1 MTRTRGLHA
10 LQVLAGSALL
20 AAGSGCGNVYYAINI
35 NAAESKLEQAR
46 EMGAEKQAP
55 YEYYYA
61 REHLHEARVQAS
73 EASYGDA
80 ATFAETAE
88 NYAQRAIDRIGAAKH
103 GDDDSAERE
112 KKKDKGDDD
121 DDNSSGWS
129 K

>member
-1 MTRTRGLHA
+1 MARTPGSYALHA
-10 LQVLAGSALL
+10 LAGVVAF
-20 AAGSGCGNVYYAINI
+20 AAVGCGNVYYAINI

-61 REHLHEARVQAS
+61 REHLHEARVHAS

-80 ATFAETAE
+80 ASFAETAE
-88 NYAQRAIDRIGAAKH
+88 SYAQRAIDRMTAAKR
-103 GDDDSAERE
+103 GDDDKSE
-112 KKKDKGDDD
+112 KKDKDKGDDD
-121 DDNSSGWS
+121 DTSSGWS